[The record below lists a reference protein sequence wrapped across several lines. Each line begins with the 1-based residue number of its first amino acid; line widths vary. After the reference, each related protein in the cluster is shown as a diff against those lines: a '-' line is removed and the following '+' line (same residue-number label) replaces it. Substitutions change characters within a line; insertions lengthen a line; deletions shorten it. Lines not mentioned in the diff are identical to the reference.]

1 MRSLAGFPVV
11 YRYFD
16 GQSGSYVSYGPLPR
30 GCDDRHDKQN
40 LLPERL
46 ARADMLYG
54 PYATPSTNLETWTF
68 KDFREHG
75 ERISTFPKV
84 LKCPRNHNFETKRFK
99 KLKGE

>member
-1 MRSLAGFPVV
+1 
-11 YRYFD
+11 
-16 GQSGSYVSYGPLPR
+16 
-30 GCDDRHDKQN
+30 
-40 LLPERL
+40 
-46 ARADMLYG
+46 MLYG

-99 KLKGE
+99 ELKGDWMLQHSWIFSMSFCGLSMR

>member
-1 MRSLAGFPVV
+1 
-11 YRYFD
+11 
-16 GQSGSYVSYGPLPR
+16 
-30 GCDDRHDKQN
+30 
-40 LLPERL
+40 
-46 ARADMLYG
+46 MLYG

-99 KLKGE
+99 KFICHKRASSGFFSKKIPPKPKKGSNLFFQVQIVSLT

>member
-1 MRSLAGFPVV
+1 MRSLVGFPVV

-68 KDFREHG
+68 KDLQQG
-75 ERISTFPKV
+75 ELDLRLIEV
-84 LKCPRNHNFETKRFK
+84 LKCPRNHTSFMKTFK
-99 KLKGE
+99 ELIED